1 VRPAKSC
8 VDERS
13 RARPRRSA
21 LTDFERAPRIARC
34 PSTEPDS
41 SARNHPAE
49 PRIDALITTLLIVAL
64 FALLG
69 SGVWIGLALSG
80 VAWIGMTLFSSRP
93 AGDAMAVT
101 VWGTASSWTLTA
113 LPLFVW
119 MGEILF
125 RTRLSEDMFK
135 GLAPWLERVPGRL
148 LHTNI
153 IGCTIFAAVSGS
165 SAATCAT
172 IGKMT
177 LPELKQRGY
186 PDDITIGTLAGA
198 GTLGLLI
205 PPSIIMIVYGVTAN
219 VSIAQLFIAGV
230 LPGVLLAALFS
241 GYIVC
246 WALLHPDRV
255 PAATERTSF
264 AQKFHASRHLIP
276 VVLLIALVLG
286 SIYTGLATATEAAAF
301 GVVGSLALSAAQR
314 SLDWSSFRAAL
325 LGATR
330 LYCMIAL
337 ILAGAAFLTLA
348 MGYIGLPRE
357 LAEWIGSLGLTPFA
371 LIIALALFYIV
382 LGCFLDGI
390 SMVVLT
396 MGVILPTVE
405 KAGIDLLWF
414 GIFIVVVV
422 EMAQITPP
430 VGFNLFVLQG
440 MTKKQITWIAKQAL
454 PMFLLMCIAVF
465 AIWYFPSLVTL
476 LPRHM
481 KL

>member
-1 VRPAKSC
+1 M
-8 VDERS
+8 D
-13 RARPRRSA
+13 
-21 LTDFERAPRIARC
+21 LF
-34 PSTEPDS
+34 
-41 SARNHPAE
+41 
-49 PRIDALITTLLIVAL
+49 ITVLLIVAL
-64 FALLG
+64 FVLLG
-69 SGVWIGLALSG
+69 SGVWIGIALAG
-80 VAWIGMTLFSSRP
+80 VAWVGMQLFSSRP

-101 VWGTASSWTLTA
+101 IWGSASSWTLTA

-177 LPELKQRGY
+177 LPELKIRGY

-205 PPSIIMIVYGVTAN
+205 PPSIIMIVYGVSAN
-219 VSIAQLFIAGV
+219 VSISHLFIAGV
-230 LPGVLLAALFS
+230 IPGLMLATLFS
-241 GYIVC
+241 GYIVV
-246 WALLHPDRV
+246 WALLHPEQV
-255 PAATERTSF
+255 PVIAERTSVG
-264 AQKFHASRHLIP
+264 QKLYASRHLIP
-276 VVLLIALVLG
+276 VVLLICMVLG
-286 SIYTGLATATEAAAF
+286 SIYAGIATATEAAAF
-301 GVVGSLALSAAQR
+301 GVVGALVISGVQGSLTRKTFHDS
-314 SLDWSSFRAAL
+314 L

-337 ILAGAAFLTLA
+337 ILAGASFLTLA
-348 MGYIGLPRE
+348 MGYIGLPRH
-357 LAEWIGSLGLTPFA
+357 LAEWIGGLGFSQLA
-371 LIIALALFYIV
+371 LIVALMVFYII

-405 KAGIDLLWF
+405 KAGIDLVWF
-414 GIFIVVVV
+414 GIFIVLVV

-440 MTKKQITWIAKQAL
+440 MTGRQITWIARNAL
-454 PMFLLMCIAVF
+454 PMFYLMIAATLLLYF
-465 AIWYFPSLVTL
+465 FPSLVTF
-476 LPRHM
+476 LPHQM
-481 KL
+481 KLG